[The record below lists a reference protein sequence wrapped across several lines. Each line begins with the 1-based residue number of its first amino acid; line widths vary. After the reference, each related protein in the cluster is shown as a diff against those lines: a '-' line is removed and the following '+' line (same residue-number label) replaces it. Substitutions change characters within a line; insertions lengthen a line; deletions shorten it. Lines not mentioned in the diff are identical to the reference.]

1 MKRCILHLGMPKTA
15 STSIQTA
22 LWDNRDMLKKYG
34 WIYPQFTCPQHGH
47 VFFLHNDPLCRL
59 FFPESPFYVQRAVK
73 NGVIDLDI
81 QREGLFEQL
90 DEYCQNTSK
99 LIISSEA
106 LLKILSLK
114 KIQHYL
120 SSRGFSIEPIVYVRS
135 PCSYRVSMYQSILKS
150 SLMSRSLIVE
160 NLQLPA
166 VWRNVK
172 AALDVF
178 GDSVRLYPFNHLKH
192 SGEDVVQHFFSHVIG
207 EKECRDIQF
216 KNKNTSLSW
225 QATDLLD
232 YIEEESPLYVEN
244 ILNKGRRP
252 GDINPLHKIAGE
264 RFKFTSKQMEIFREV
279 TDIENDRLRSN
290 LGQEFC
296 DRDESSL
303 VATGPLVWGEESAQS
318 LLNVISKVPVYLK
331 HLIYDYLRK
340 KAVFSSPDLR
350 RSTIQIV
357 HEELNKNRQSSV
369 LYNFMKLFPVETRR
383 GNFARKMFD
392 SFKC

>member
-1 MKRCILHLGMPKTA
+1 
-15 STSIQTA
+15 
-22 LWDNRDMLKKYG
+22 MLKKYG

-59 FFPESPFYVQRAVK
+59 FNPESPYHVQRAVK
-73 NGVIDLDI
+73 NGVIDLEI

-90 DEYCQNTSK
+90 DEYCQSTSK
-99 LIISSEA
+99 LILSSEA
-106 LLKILSLK
+106 LLKTLSMK

-120 SSRGFSIEPIVYVRS
+120 SSHGFSIEPIVYVRS
-135 PCSYRVSMYQSILKS
+135 PCSYRVSIYQSILKS
-150 SLMSRSLIVE
+150 SQMPGALIVE
-160 NLQLPA
+160 NLRQPV
-166 VWRNVK
+166 VWRYVK
-172 AALDVF
+172 AAVDVF
-178 GDSVRLYPFNHLKH
+178 GDGVRLYPFNHLKR
-192 SGEDVVQHFFSHVIG
+192 SGEDVVHHFFSHVID
-207 EKECRDIQF
+207 EKECREIQL
-216 KNKNTSLSW
+216 KKENTSLSW

-232 YIEEESPLYVEN
+232 YIEEESPLLTDN
-244 ILNKGRRP
+244 ILNEGRRS
-252 GDINPLHKIAGE
+252 GDIRPLYKIEGE

-279 TDIENDRLRSN
+279 TDVENDRLRSN

-296 DRDESSL
+296 DKDDSSL
-303 VATGPLVWGEESAQS
+303 VATEPLVWREESAQS

-331 HLIYDYLRK
+331 HLIYDYLRR

-357 HEELNKNRQSSV
+357 HEELNKNRQSSA

-383 GNFARKMFD
+383 GNFARKMID